1 MLFWGIMYVA
11 LIAAVL
17 FVLYS
22 IYKVIWYSVK
32 VLVLFGKV
40 SKLARVGATV
50 QWLRHPL
57 KILFGQNGVPDFT
70 VGMAGKTYEVSVLS
84 FISTHSRW
92 NIEKTRTRYLFE
104 VRKYNKILYNV
115 YNNSGTEPELSK
127 KYRRETRLYRKEL
140 YVSPISE
147 AYDKQIWL
155 VFPKPRLLTYTD
167 TNWEYLT
174 AGDTVGGHE
183 IMYAKDFFGFFQREP
198 QPRKSIN

>member
-22 IYKVIWYSVK
+22 IYKVIWYIVK
-32 VLVLFGKV
+32 ILVLFGKV
-40 SKLARVGATV
+40 SKLARGGVTV

-57 KILFGQNGVPDFT
+57 KIIFGQKGVPIFA
-70 VGMAGKTYEVSVLS
+70 VGMSGKNYEVSVLS

-127 KYRRETRLYRKEL
+127 EYRRETRLYRKEL

-147 AYDKQIWL
+147 AYEKQIWL

-167 TNWEYLT
+167 TGWEYLI
-174 AGDTVGGHE
+174 AGNIVGGHE
-183 IMYAKDFFGFFQREP
+183 IMYAKDFFGLI
-198 QPRKSIN
+198 S

>member
-22 IYKVIWYSVK
+22 IYKVIWYIVK
-32 VLVLFGKV
+32 ILVLFGKV
-40 SKLARVGATV
+40 SKLARGGVTV

-57 KILFGQNGVPDFT
+57 KIIFGQKGVPIFT
-70 VGMAGKTYEVSVLS
+70 VGMSGKNYEVSVLS

-127 KYRRETRLYRKEL
+127 EYRRETRLYRKEL

-147 AYDKQIWL
+147 AYEKQIWL

-167 TNWEYLT
+167 TGWEYLS
-174 AGDTVGGHE
+174 AGNIVGGHE
-183 IMYAKDFFGFFQREP
+183 IMYAKDFFEFI
-198 QPRKSIN
+198 S

>member
-22 IYKVIWYSVK
+22 IYKVIWYIVK
-32 VLVLFGKV
+32 ILVLFGKV
-40 SKLARVGATV
+40 SKLARGGVTV
-50 QWLRHPL
+50 QWLRYPL
-57 KILFGQNGVPDFT
+57 KIIFGQKGVPNFT
-70 VGMAGKTYEVSVLS
+70 VGMSGKNYEVSVLS

-127 KYRRETRLYRKEL
+127 EYRRETRLYRKEL

-147 AYDKQIWL
+147 AYEKQIWL

-167 TNWEYLT
+167 TGWEYLI
-174 AGDTVGGHE
+174 AGSVVGGHE
-183 IMYAKDFFGFFQREP
+183 IMYAKDFFEFI
-198 QPRKSIN
+198 S

>member
-22 IYKVIWYSVK
+22 IYKVIWYIAK
-32 VLVLFGKV
+32 ILVLFGKV
-40 SKLARVGATV
+40 SKLARGGVTV

-57 KILFGQNGVPDFT
+57 KIIFGQKGIPIFT
-70 VGMAGKTYEVSVLS
+70 VGMSGKNYEVSVLS

-127 KYRRETRLYRKEL
+127 EYRRETRLYRKEL

-147 AYDKQIWL
+147 AYEKQIWL

-167 TNWEYLT
+167 TGWEYLI
-174 AGDTVGGHE
+174 AGSVVGGHE
-183 IMYAKDFFGFFQREP
+183 IMYAKDFFEFI
-198 QPRKSIN
+198 S

>member
-22 IYKVIWYSVK
+22 IYKVIWYIVK
-32 VLVLFGKV
+32 ILVLFGKV
-40 SKLARVGATV
+40 SKLARGGVTV

-57 KILFGQNGVPDFT
+57 KIIFGQKGAPIFT
-70 VGMAGKTYEVSVLS
+70 VGMSGKNYEVSVLS

-92 NIEKTRTRYLFE
+92 NIEKTRTRCLFE

-127 KYRRETRLYRKEL
+127 EYRRETRLYRKEL

-147 AYDKQIWL
+147 AYEKQIWL

-167 TNWEYLT
+167 TGWEYLI
-174 AGDTVGGHE
+174 AGSVVGGHE
-183 IMYAKDFFGFFQREP
+183 IMYAKDFFEFI
-198 QPRKSIN
+198 S

>member
-22 IYKVIWYSVK
+22 IYKVIWYIVK
-32 VLVLFGKV
+32 ILVLFGKV
-40 SKLARVGATV
+40 SKLARGGVTV

-57 KILFGQNGVPDFT
+57 KIIFGQKGVPIFT
-70 VGMAGKTYEVSVLS
+70 VGMSGKNYEVSVLS

-104 VRKYNKILYNV
+104 VRKYNKTLYNV

-127 KYRRETRLYRKEL
+127 EYRRETRLYRKEL

-147 AYDKQIWL
+147 AYDKQMWL
-155 VFPKPRLLTYTD
+155 VYPKPRLLTYTD
-167 TNWEYLT
+167 TNWEYLI
-174 AGDTVGGHE
+174 AGNIVGGHE
-183 IMYAKDFFGFFQREP
+183 IMYAKDFFEFI
-198 QPRKSIN
+198 S

>member
-22 IYKVIWYSVK
+22 IYKVIWYIVK
-32 VLVLFGKV
+32 ILVLFGKV
-40 SKLARVGATV
+40 SKLARGGVTV

-57 KILFGQNGVPDFT
+57 KIIFGQKGVPIFT
-70 VGMAGKTYEVSVLS
+70 VGMSGKNYEVSVLS

-127 KYRRETRLYRKEL
+127 EYRRETRLYRKDL

-147 AYDKQIWL
+147 AYEKQIWL

-167 TNWEYLT
+167 TGWEYLS
-174 AGDTVGGHE
+174 AGNIVGGHE
-183 IMYAKDFFGFFQREP
+183 IMYAKDFFEFI
-198 QPRKSIN
+198 S

>member
-1 MLFWGIMYVA
+1 MTPCVMLFWGIMYVA

-22 IYKVIWYSVK
+22 IYKVIWYIVK
-32 VLVLFGKV
+32 ILVLFGKV
-40 SKLARVGATV
+40 SKLARGGVTV

-57 KILFGQNGVPDFT
+57 KIIFGQKGVPIFT
-70 VGMAGKTYEVSVLS
+70 VGMSGKNYEVSVLS

-127 KYRRETRLYRKEL
+127 EYRRETRLYRKEL

-147 AYDKQIWL
+147 AYDKQMWL
-155 VFPKPRLLTYTD
+155 VYPKPRLLTYTD
-167 TNWEYLT
+167 TGWEYLI
-174 AGDTVGGHE
+174 AGSVVGGHE
-183 IMYAKDFFGFFQREP
+183 IMYAKDFFEFI
-198 QPRKSIN
+198 S

>member
-22 IYKVIWYSVK
+22 IYKVIWYIVK
-32 VLVLFGKV
+32 ILVLFGKV
-40 SKLARVGATV
+40 SKLARGGVTV

-57 KILFGQNGVPDFT
+57 KIIFGQKGVPIFT
-70 VGMAGKTYEVSVLS
+70 VGMSGKSYEVSVLS

-127 KYRRETRLYRKEL
+127 EYRRETRLYRKEL

-147 AYDKQIWL
+147 AYEKQIWL

-167 TNWEYLT
+167 TGWEYLI
-174 AGDTVGGHE
+174 AGSVVGGHE
-183 IMYAKDFFGFFQREP
+183 IMYAKDFFEFI
-198 QPRKSIN
+198 S

>member
-22 IYKVIWYSVK
+22 IYKVIWYIVK
-32 VLVLFGKV
+32 ILVLFGKV
-40 SKLARVGATV
+40 SKLARGGVTV

-57 KILFGQNGVPDFT
+57 KIIFGQKGVPIFT
-70 VGMAGKTYEVSVLS
+70 VGMSGKNYEVSVLS

-127 KYRRETRLYRKEL
+127 ECRRETRLYRKEL

-147 AYDKQIWL
+147 AYEKQIWL

-167 TNWEYLT
+167 TGWEYLI
-174 AGDTVGGHE
+174 AGSVVGGHE
-183 IMYAKDFFGFFQREP
+183 IMYAKDFFEFI
-198 QPRKSIN
+198 S

>member
-22 IYKVIWYSVK
+22 IYKVIWYIVK
-32 VLVLFGKV
+32 ILVLFGKV
-40 SKLARVGATV
+40 SKLARGGVTV

-57 KILFGQNGVPDFT
+57 KIIFGQKGVPIFT
-70 VGMAGKTYEVSVLS
+70 VGMSGKNYEVSVLS

-127 KYRRETRLYRKEL
+127 EYRRETRLYRKEL

-147 AYDKQIWL
+147 AYENQIWL

-167 TNWEYLT
+167 TGWEYLI
-174 AGDTVGGHE
+174 AGSVVGGHE
-183 IMYAKDFFGFFQREP
+183 IMYAKDFFEFI
-198 QPRKSIN
+198 S

>member
-22 IYKVIWYSVK
+22 IYKVIWYIVK
-32 VLVLFGKV
+32 ILVLFGKV
-40 SKLARVGATV
+40 SKLARGGVTV

-57 KILFGQNGVPDFT
+57 KIIFGQKGVPIFT
-70 VGMAGKTYEVSVLS
+70 VGMSGKNYEVSVLS

-104 VRKYNKILYNV
+104 VRKYNKIQYNV

-127 KYRRETRLYRKEL
+127 EYRRETRLYRKEL

-147 AYDKQIWL
+147 AYEKQIWL

-167 TNWEYLT
+167 TNWEYLI
-174 AGDTVGGHE
+174 AGSVVGGHE
-183 IMYAKDFFGFFQREP
+183 IMYAKDFFEFI
-198 QPRKSIN
+198 S

>member
-22 IYKVIWYSVK
+22 IYKVIWYIVK
-32 VLVLFGKV
+32 ILVLFGKV
-40 SKLARVGATV
+40 SKLARGGVTV

-57 KILFGQNGVPDFT
+57 KIIFGQKGVPIFT
-70 VGMAGKTYEVSVLS
+70 VGMSGKNYEVSILS

-127 KYRRETRLYRKEL
+127 EYRRETRLYRKEL

-147 AYDKQIWL
+147 AYDKQMWL
-155 VFPKPRLLTYTD
+155 VYPKPRLLTYTD
-167 TNWEYLT
+167 TGWEYLI
-174 AGDTVGGHE
+174 AGNIVGGHE
-183 IMYAKDFFGFFQREP
+183 IMYAKDFFG
-198 QPRKSIN
+198 

>member
-1 MLFWGIMYVA
+1 MTPCVMLFWGIMYVA

-22 IYKVIWYSVK
+22 IYKVIWYIVK
-32 VLVLFGKV
+32 ILVLFGKV
-40 SKLARVGATV
+40 SKLARGGVTV

-57 KILFGQNGVPDFT
+57 KIIFGQKGVPIFT
-70 VGMAGKTYEVSVLS
+70 VGMSGKNYEVSVLS

-127 KYRRETRLYRKEL
+127 EYRRETRLYRKEL

-147 AYDKQIWL
+147 AYEKQIWL

-167 TNWEYLT
+167 TGWEYLI
-174 AGDTVGGHE
+174 AGNIVGGHE
-183 IMYAKDFFGFFQREP
+183 IMYAKDFFEFI
-198 QPRKSIN
+198 S

>member
-22 IYKVIWYSVK
+22 IYKVIWYIVK
-32 VLVLFGKV
+32 ILVLFGKV
-40 SKLARVGATV
+40 SKLARGGVTV

-57 KILFGQNGVPDFT
+57 KIIFGQKGVPIFT
-70 VGMAGKTYEVSVLS
+70 VGMSGKNYEVSVLS
-84 FISTHSRW
+84 FISTNSRW

-127 KYRRETRLYRKEL
+127 EYRRETRLYRKEL

-147 AYDKQIWL
+147 AYEKQIWL

-167 TNWEYLT
+167 TGWEYLI
-174 AGDTVGGHE
+174 AGSVVGGHE
-183 IMYAKDFFGFFQREP
+183 IMYAKDFFEFI
-198 QPRKSIN
+198 S

>member
-22 IYKVIWYSVK
+22 IYKVIWYIVK
-32 VLVLFGKV
+32 ILVLFGKV
-40 SKLARVGATV
+40 SKLARGGVTV

-57 KILFGQNGVPDFT
+57 KIIFGQKGVPIFT
-70 VGMAGKTYEVSVLS
+70 VGMSGKNYEVSVLS

-127 KYRRETRLYRKEL
+127 EYRRETRLYRKEL

-147 AYDKQIWL
+147 AYDKQMWL
-155 VFPKPRLLTYTD
+155 VYPKPRLLTYTD
-167 TNWEYLT
+167 TGWEYLI
-174 AGDTVGGHE
+174 AGSVVGGHE
-183 IMYAKDFFGFFQREP
+183 IMYAKDFFEFI
-198 QPRKSIN
+198 S

>member
-22 IYKVIWYSVK
+22 IYKVIWYIVK
-32 VLVLFGKV
+32 ILVLFGKV
-40 SKLARVGATV
+40 SKLARGGVTV

-57 KILFGQNGVPDFT
+57 KIIFGQKGVPNFT
-70 VGMAGKTYEVSVLS
+70 VGMSEKNYEVSVLS

-115 YNNSGTEPELSK
+115 YNNLGTESELSK
-127 KYRRETRLYRKEL
+127 EYRRETRLYRKEL

-147 AYDKQIWL
+147 AYEKQIWL

-167 TNWEYLT
+167 TGWEYLI
-174 AGDTVGGHE
+174 AGSVVGGHE
-183 IMYAKDFFGFFQREP
+183 IMYAKDFFEFI
-198 QPRKSIN
+198 S

>member
-1 MLFWGIMYVA
+1 MTPCVMLFWGIMYVA

-22 IYKVIWYSVK
+22 IYKVIWYIVK
-32 VLVLFGKV
+32 ILVLFGKV
-40 SKLARVGATV
+40 SKLARGGVTV

-57 KILFGQNGVPDFT
+57 KIIFGQKGVPIFA
-70 VGMAGKTYEVSVLS
+70 VGMSGKNYEVSVLS

-127 KYRRETRLYRKEL
+127 EYRRETRLYRKEL

-147 AYDKQIWL
+147 AYEKQIWL

-167 TNWEYLT
+167 TGWEYLI
-174 AGDTVGGHE
+174 AGSVVGGHE
-183 IMYAKDFFGFFQREP
+183 IMYAKDFFEFI
-198 QPRKSIN
+198 S

>member
-1 MLFWGIMYVA
+1 MTPCVMLFWGIMYVA

-22 IYKVIWYSVK
+22 IYKVIWYIAK
-32 VLVLFGKV
+32 ILVLFGKV
-40 SKLARVGATV
+40 SKLARGGVTV

-57 KILFGQNGVPDFT
+57 KIIFGQKGVPIFT
-70 VGMAGKTYEVSVLS
+70 VGMSGKNYEVSVLS

-127 KYRRETRLYRKEL
+127 EYRRETRLYRKEL

-147 AYDKQIWL
+147 AYEKQIWL

-167 TNWEYLT
+167 TGWEYLI
-174 AGDTVGGHE
+174 AGNIVGGHE
-183 IMYAKDFFGFFQREP
+183 IMYAKDFFEFI
-198 QPRKSIN
+198 S

>member
-22 IYKVIWYSVK
+22 IYKVIWYIVK
-32 VLVLFGKV
+32 ILVLFGKV
-40 SKLARVGATV
+40 SKLARGGVTV

-57 KILFGQNGVPDFT
+57 KIIFGQKGVPIFA
-70 VGMAGKTYEVSVLS
+70 VGMSGKNYEVSVLS

-127 KYRRETRLYRKEL
+127 EYRRETRLYRKEL

-147 AYDKQIWL
+147 AYDKQMWL
-155 VFPKPRLLTYTD
+155 VYPKPRLLTYTD
-167 TNWEYLT
+167 TGWECLI
-174 AGDTVGGHE
+174 AGSVVGGHE
-183 IMYAKDFFGFFQREP
+183 IMYAKDFFEFI
-198 QPRKSIN
+198 S

>member
-22 IYKVIWYSVK
+22 IYKVLWYIAK
-32 VLVLFGKV
+32 ILVLFGKV
-40 SKLARVGATV
+40 SKLARGGVTV

-57 KILFGQNGVPDFT
+57 KIIFGQKGVPNFT
-70 VGMAGKTYEVSVLS
+70 VGMSGKNYEVSVLS

-127 KYRRETRLYRKEL
+127 EYRRETRLYRKEL

-147 AYDKQIWL
+147 AYEKQIWL

-167 TNWEYLT
+167 TGWEYLI
-174 AGDTVGGHE
+174 AGSVVGGHE
-183 IMYAKDFFGFFQREP
+183 IMYAKDFFEFI
-198 QPRKSIN
+198 S

>member
-22 IYKVIWYSVK
+22 IYKVLWYIAK
-32 VLVLFGKV
+32 ILVLFGKV
-40 SKLARVGATV
+40 SKLARGGVTV

-57 KILFGQNGVPDFT
+57 KIIFGQKGVPIFT
-70 VGMAGKTYEVSVLS
+70 VGMSGKNYEVSVLS

-127 KYRRETRLYRKEL
+127 EYRRETRLYRKEL

-147 AYDKQIWL
+147 AYEKQIWL

-167 TNWEYLT
+167 TGWEYLI
-174 AGDTVGGHE
+174 AGSVVGGHE
-183 IMYAKDFFGFFQREP
+183 IMYAKDFFEFI
-198 QPRKSIN
+198 S

>member
-22 IYKVIWYSVK
+22 IYKVIWYIVK
-32 VLVLFGKV
+32 ILVLFGKV
-40 SKLARVGATV
+40 SKLARGGVTV

-57 KILFGQNGVPDFT
+57 KIIFGQKGVPIFT
-70 VGMAGKTYEVSVLS
+70 VGMSGKNYEVSVLS

-115 YNNSGTEPELSK
+115 DNNSGTEPELSK
-127 KYRRETRLYRKEL
+127 EYRRETRLYRKEL

-147 AYDKQIWL
+147 AYEKQIWL

-167 TNWEYLT
+167 TGWEYLI
-174 AGDTVGGHE
+174 AGSVVGGHE
-183 IMYAKDFFGFFQREP
+183 IMYAKDFFEFI
-198 QPRKSIN
+198 S

>member
-22 IYKVIWYSVK
+22 IYKVIWYIVK
-32 VLVLFGKV
+32 ILVLFGKV
-40 SKLARVGATV
+40 SKLARGGVTV

-57 KILFGQNGVPDFT
+57 NIIFGQKGVPIFT
-70 VGMAGKTYEVSVLS
+70 VGMSGKNYEVSVLS

-127 KYRRETRLYRKEL
+127 EYRRETRLYRKEL

-147 AYDKQIWL
+147 AYDKQMWL
-155 VFPKPRLLTYTD
+155 VYPKPRLLTYTD
-167 TNWEYLT
+167 TNWEYLI
-174 AGDTVGGHE
+174 AGNIVGGHE
-183 IMYAKDFFGFFQREP
+183 IMYAKDFFEFI
-198 QPRKSIN
+198 S

>member
-22 IYKVIWYSVK
+22 IYKVLWYIAK
-32 VLVLFGKV
+32 ILVLFGKV
-40 SKLARVGATV
+40 SKLARGGVTV

-57 KILFGQNGVPDFT
+57 KIIFGQKGVPIFT
-70 VGMAGKTYEVSVLS
+70 VGMSGKNYEVSVLS

-127 KYRRETRLYRKEL
+127 EYRRETRLYRKEL

-147 AYDKQIWL
+147 AYEKQIWL
-155 VFPKPRLLTYTD
+155 VFPKPRLLTYAD
-167 TNWEYLT
+167 TGWEYLI
-174 AGDTVGGHE
+174 AGSVVGGHE
-183 IMYAKDFFGFFQREP
+183 IMYAKDFFGLFFKE
-198 QPRKSIN
+198 KLSKE

>member
-22 IYKVIWYSVK
+22 IYKVIWYIVK
-32 VLVLFGKV
+32 ILVLFGKV
-40 SKLARVGATV
+40 SKLARGGVTV

-57 KILFGQNGVPDFT
+57 KIIFGQKGVPIFT
-70 VGMAGKTYEVSVLS
+70 VGMSGKNYEVSVLS
-84 FISTHSRW
+84 VISTHSRW

-127 KYRRETRLYRKEL
+127 EYRRETRLYRKEL

-147 AYDKQIWL
+147 AYEKQIWL

-167 TNWEYLT
+167 TGWEYLI
-174 AGDTVGGHE
+174 AGSVVGGHE
-183 IMYAKDFFGFFQREP
+183 IMYAKDFFGFI
-198 QPRKSIN
+198 S

>member
-32 VLVLFGKV
+32 FLGLLGNV
-40 SKLARVGATV
+40 SKLTRSGATV

-57 KILFGQNGVPDFT
+57 KIIFGQKGVPNFT
-70 VGMAGKTYEVSVLS
+70 VCMAGKTYEVSVLS

-104 VRKYNKILYNV
+104 VRKYNKIMYNV

-127 KYRRETRLYRKEL
+127 AYRRETRLYRKEL
-140 YVSPISE
+140 YVSPICE

-155 VFPKPRLLTYTD
+155 VFPKPQLLTYTS
-167 TNWEYLT
+167 TGWEYL
-174 AGDTVGGHE
+174 ASGNTVSEHE
-183 IMYAKDFFGFFQREP
+183 IMYANDFFEILD
-198 QPRKSIN
+198 KK

>member
-1 MLFWGIMYVA
+1 MTPCVMLFWGIMYVA

-22 IYKVIWYSVK
+22 IYKVIWYIVK
-32 VLVLFGKV
+32 ILVLFGKV
-40 SKLARVGATV
+40 SKLARGGATV

-57 KILFGQNGVPDFT
+57 KIIFGQKGVPIFT
-70 VGMAGKTYEVSVLS
+70 VGMSGKNYEVSILS

-127 KYRRETRLYRKEL
+127 EYRRETRLYRKEL

-147 AYDKQIWL
+147 AYENQIWL

-167 TNWEYLT
+167 TGWEYLI
-174 AGDTVGGHE
+174 AGSVVGGHE
-183 IMYAKDFFGFFQREP
+183 IMYAKDFFEFI
-198 QPRKSIN
+198 S

>member
-22 IYKVIWYSVK
+22 IYKVIWYIVK
-32 VLVLFGKV
+32 ILVLFGKV
-40 SKLARVGATV
+40 SKLARGGVTV

-57 KILFGQNGVPDFT
+57 NIIFGQKGVPIFT
-70 VGMAGKTYEVSVLS
+70 VGMSGKNYEVSVLS

-127 KYRRETRLYRKEL
+127 EYRRETRLYRKEL

-147 AYDKQIWL
+147 AYDKQMWL
-155 VFPKPRLLTYTD
+155 VYPKPRLLTYTD
-167 TNWEYLT
+167 TNWEYLI
-174 AGDTVGGHE
+174 AGNIVGGHE
-183 IMYAKDFFGFFQREP
+183 IMYAKDFFEFM
-198 QPRKSIN
+198 S

>member
-92 NIEKTRTRYLFE
+92 NIEKARTRYLFE

-127 KYRRETRLYRKEL
+127 EYRRETRLYRKEI

-167 TNWEYLT
+167 TGWEYLI
-174 AGDTVGGHE
+174 AGSVVGGHE

>member
-22 IYKVIWYSVK
+22 IYKVIWYIVK
-32 VLVLFGKV
+32 ILVLFGKV
-40 SKLARVGATV
+40 SKLARGGVTV

-57 KILFGQNGVPDFT
+57 KIIFGQKGVPIFT
-70 VGMAGKTYEVSVLS
+70 VGMSGKNYEVSVLS

-127 KYRRETRLYRKEL
+127 EYRRETRLYRKEL

-147 AYDKQIWL
+147 AYEKQIWL

-167 TNWEYLT
+167 TGWEYLI
-174 AGDTVGGHE
+174 AGSVVGGHE
-183 IMYAKDFFGFFQREP
+183 IMYAKDFFEFV
-198 QPRKSIN
+198 S

>member
-22 IYKVIWYSVK
+22 IYKVLWYIAK
-32 VLVLFGKV
+32 ILVLFGKV
-40 SKLARVGATV
+40 SKLARGGVTV

-57 KILFGQNGVPDFT
+57 KIIFGQKGVPNFT
-70 VGMAGKTYEVSVLS
+70 VGMSGKNYEVSILS

-127 KYRRETRLYRKEL
+127 EYRRETRLYRKEL

-147 AYDKQIWL
+147 AYEKQIWL

-167 TNWEYLT
+167 TGWEYLI
-174 AGDTVGGHE
+174 AGSVVGGHE
-183 IMYAKDFFGFFQREP
+183 IMYAKDFFKFI
-198 QPRKSIN
+198 S

>member
-22 IYKVIWYSVK
+22 IYKVIWYIVK
-32 VLVLFGKV
+32 ILVLFGKV
-40 SKLARVGATV
+40 SKLARGGVTV

-57 KILFGQNGVPDFT
+57 KIIFGQKGVPIFT
-70 VGMAGKTYEVSVLS
+70 VGMSGKNYEVSVLS

-127 KYRRETRLYRKEL
+127 EYRRETRLYRKEL

-147 AYDKQIWL
+147 AYEKQIWL

-167 TNWEYLT
+167 TGWEYLI
-174 AGDTVGGHE
+174 AGSVVGGHE
-183 IMYAKDFFGFFQREP
+183 IMYAKDFFGFI
-198 QPRKSIN
+198 S

>member
-22 IYKVIWYSVK
+22 IYKVIWYIVK
-32 VLVLFGKV
+32 ILALFGKV
-40 SKLARVGATV
+40 SKLARGGVTV

-57 KILFGQNGVPDFT
+57 KIIFGQKGVPIFT
-70 VGMAGKTYEVSVLS
+70 VGMSGKNYEVSVLS

-127 KYRRETRLYRKEL
+127 EYRRETRLYRKEL

-147 AYDKQIWL
+147 AYEKQIWL

-167 TNWEYLT
+167 TGWEYLI
-174 AGDTVGGHE
+174 AGSVVGGHE
-183 IMYAKDFFGFFQREP
+183 IMYAKDFFEFI
-198 QPRKSIN
+198 S

>member
-22 IYKVIWYSVK
+22 IYKVIWYIVK
-32 VLVLFGKV
+32 ILVLFGKV
-40 SKLARVGATV
+40 SKLARGGVTV

-57 KILFGQNGVPDFT
+57 KIIFGQKGVPIFT
-70 VGMAGKTYEVSVLS
+70 VGMSGKNYEVSVLS

-104 VRKYNKILYNV
+104 VRKYNKIQYNV

-127 KYRRETRLYRKEL
+127 EYRRETRLFRKEL

-147 AYDKQIWL
+147 AYEKQIWL

-167 TNWEYLT
+167 TGWEYLI
-174 AGDTVGGHE
+174 AGSVVGGHE
-183 IMYAKDFFGFFQREP
+183 IMYAKDFFEFI
-198 QPRKSIN
+198 S

>member
-22 IYKVIWYSVK
+22 IYKVIWYIVK
-32 VLVLFGKV
+32 ILVLFGKV
-40 SKLARVGATV
+40 SKLARGGVTV

-57 KILFGQNGVPDFT
+57 KIIFGQKGVPIFT
-70 VGMAGKTYEVSVLS
+70 VGMSGKNYEVSVLS

-104 VRKYNKILYNV
+104 VRKYNKIQYNV

-127 KYRRETRLYRKEL
+127 EYRRETRLYRKEL

-147 AYDKQIWL
+147 AYEKQIWL

-167 TNWEYLT
+167 TGWEYLI
-174 AGDTVGGHE
+174 AGNIVGGHE
-183 IMYAKDFFGFFQREP
+183 IMYAKDFFEFI
-198 QPRKSIN
+198 S

>member
-1 MLFWGIMYVA
+1 MLFWGIIYVA

-22 IYKVIWYSVK
+22 IYKVIWYIAK
-32 VLVLFGKV
+32 ILVLLGKV
-40 SKLARVGATV
+40 SKLARGGVTV

-57 KILFGQNGVPDFT
+57 KIIFGQKGVPIFT
-70 VGMAGKTYEVSVLS
+70 VGMSGKNYEVSVLS

-115 YNNSGTEPELSK
+115 YNNSGAEPELSK
-127 KYRRETRLYRKEL
+127 EYRRETRLYRKEL

-147 AYDKQIWL
+147 AYEKQIWL

-167 TNWEYLT
+167 TGWEYLI
-174 AGDTVGGHE
+174 AGSVVGGHE
-183 IMYAKDFFGFFQREP
+183 IMYAKDFFEFV
-198 QPRKSIN
+198 S